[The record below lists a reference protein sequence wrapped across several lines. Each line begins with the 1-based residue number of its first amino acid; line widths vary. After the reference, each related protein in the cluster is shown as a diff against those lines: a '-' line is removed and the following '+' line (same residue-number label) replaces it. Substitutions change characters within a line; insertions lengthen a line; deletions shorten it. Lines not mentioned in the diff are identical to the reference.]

1 MNKEILVFNNN
12 SDIFEKLILI
22 LTVFLPISLC
32 LSIFIAELFASIIGL
47 ITLVLILYKKKL
59 TECLSVVRNPM
70 KIILFFYFI
79 VLVSLIFSSNFKLS
93 FLPSFF
99 YFRYILFSLGIFY
112 LFYKYEISIKII
124 SISLLS
130 TLGLIFI
137 DSIYDLLKI
146 NQIFGL
152 GVEENRIGKPTA
164 NIVTSFFGEE
174 KKLGSFI
181 VRLLPF
187 ITSIV
192 IISNIKI
199 LENNFFKKLSI
210 ELILLI
216 VAGIIIFLTSERTA
230 MFLFIFFFITSLRV
244 LPKRLLIISSL
255 SFMMIILSLTQKDTT
270 KKFINAT
277 LFQFQIIETYST
289 EITNFDN
296 LSFSN
301 IKYISDVH
309 EKLLK
314 AGIEIFKESPFTGSG
329 VKTFEIKCNDLK
341 KRNPVFICSTHPH
354 NTYIQIFSDVG
365 FFGGVTILF
374 IFLYILYLNIKIFF
388 RKNLSNLLKS
398 FYLLNLGII
407 INLMPFIPSGSFF
420 NNWMNLVIYL
430 PVGYWLYLYSKIK
443 KSEINL

>member
-12 SDIFEKLILI
+12 SDIYEKLILI

-199 LENNFFKKLSI
+199 LDWKEGFYRRDIGWK
-210 ELILLI
+210 
-216 VAGIIIFLTSERTA
+216 V
-230 MFLFIFFFITSLRV
+230 
-244 LPKRLLIISSL
+244 
-255 SFMMIILSLTQKDTT
+255 
-270 KKFINAT
+270 
-277 LFQFQIIETYST
+277 
-289 EITNFDN
+289 
-296 LSFSN
+296 
-301 IKYISDVH
+301 IK
-309 EKLLK
+309 
-314 AGIEIFKESPFTGSG
+314 
-329 VKTFEIKCNDLK
+329 
-341 KRNPVFICSTHPH
+341 
-354 NTYIQIFSDVG
+354 
-365 FFGGVTILF
+365 
-374 IFLYILYLNIKIFF
+374 
-388 RKNLSNLLKS
+388 
-398 FYLLNLGII
+398 
-407 INLMPFIPSGSFF
+407 
-420 NNWMNLVIYL
+420 
-430 PVGYWLYLYSKIK
+430 
-443 KSEINL
+443 